1 MKNFAS
7 IFRNW
12 PTTKRLATALI
23 TPFIVST
30 TSAQVAIQNQ
40 QSNTIQFQTQ
50 PYVFYELQ
58 QAAGTAP
65 NQTWSTIGK
74 WKVGDGSMQ
83 QWVVQSSNA
92 ATADYQVVATPIN
105 DLNPALT
112 TFVQAHGVPA
122 ISALVLKDGKVH
134 AIGAMGTRRVGVE
147 APVTVFDKWHNG
159 SVTKGMTATLA
170 GILVE
175 QGLITWQTT
184 LGEVFPDKVAAM
196 ADGWS
201 GVTLKQLLS
210 NTSGAPGALNSEIWS
225 ALWSY
230 EGLPKNARLYLIDI
244 LTPTPLAY
252 SPGAGYEYS
261 NAGFSIAGAMLE
273 AVTGSDW
280 ETLMKEKLFGPL
292 GMEGAGFGVT
302 ATPRMLD
309 QPYGHGGTI
318 GNFTVYEPGR
328 NADNPPAIGPSA
340 TAHTTLID
348 MARYLELHL
357 RGERNE
363 TGLLL
368 QPTTFDNLHTFVN
381 PATRYA
387 LGWIQNTNGW
397 LSHTGS
403 NTYNF
408 TNVWIAPQQN
418 WACVVNLN
426 YGGPNAFEISDAIVV
441 HLINN
446 FM

>member
-1 MKNFAS
+1 MKNFLS

-23 TPFIVST
+23 TPLIVST

-50 PYVFYELQ
+50 PYMFYELQ

-230 EGLPKNARLYLIDI
+230 EGLPKNARLYLD
-244 LTPTPLAY
+244 
-252 SPGAGYEYS
+252 
-261 NAGFSIAGAMLE
+261 
-273 AVTGSDW
+273 
-280 ETLMKEKLFGPL
+280 
-292 GMEGAGFGVT
+292 
-302 ATPRMLD
+302 
-309 QPYGHGGTI
+309 
-318 GNFTVYEPGR
+318 
-328 NADNPPAIGPSA
+328 PARKA
-340 TAHTTLID
+340 A
-348 MARYLELHL
+348 
-357 RGERNE
+357 
-363 TGLLL
+363 
-368 QPTTFDNLHTFVN
+368 
-381 PATRYA
+381 
-387 LGWIQNTNGW
+387 
-397 LSHTGS
+397 
-403 NTYNF
+403 
-408 TNVWIAPQQN
+408 
-418 WACVVNLN
+418 
-426 YGGPNAFEISDAIVV
+426 
-441 HLINN
+441 
-446 FM
+446 